1 MDSPEF
7 DYITL
12 SVFLYVKLFSF
23 HRGIME
29 TNILGAELYV
39 AAWRCV
45 QIDYGLFLSCETVNC
60 EQIMLTCTIIEPMC
74 SSKL

>member
-12 SVFLYVKLFSF
+12 PVFLYVKLFSL
-23 HRGIME
+23 HRGIMG

-39 AAWRCV
+39 VAWRCV
-45 QIDYGLFLSCETVNC
+45 QIDYGLFLSCKTELDSQAVKTHR
-60 EQIMLTCTIIEPMC
+60 
-74 SSKL
+74 